1 MLKLHERRTFA
12 RNLLEQFFEEGK
24 RDVLKVAIYIDDIEG
39 FDLIIAGSTEA
50 GSRAQRGK
58 DDGVHGRR
66 KERKNTRRRL
76 ATLQYLFSHVS
87 LIHSTSL
94 VILDWERRHR
104 STALSLVGQ
113 GFCAIRTIR
122 RAFGTFGKFNDSRP
136 KSMFS
141 WKNRRLRTEDGAKTE
156 RGGVS
161 TSDWFS
167 SAPGLRT
174 GDDHESTQSWNPVS
188 VNCQLIFHA
197 FTCLSEAE

>member
-104 STALSLVGQ
+104 STAL
-113 GFCAIRTIR
+113 
-122 RAFGTFGKFNDSRP
+122 
-136 KSMFS
+136 
-141 WKNRRLRTEDGAKTE
+141 
-156 RGGVS
+156 
-161 TSDWFS
+161 
-167 SAPGLRT
+167 
-174 GDDHESTQSWNPVS
+174 
-188 VNCQLIFHA
+188 
-197 FTCLSEAE
+197 